1 MLRRPTRDR
10 GYTLLE
16 LIVVIFI
23 IGLISGV
30 ILLRTGAMRF
40 ERKAS
45 VYAQQLESFLQVC
58 QQQAILQPAV
68 IGILFSADKYGA
80 YYFQEGKQAQWIAL
94 AGKDNFWRARE
105 IPNDIALSITAS
117 VAFHAGV
124 ITPQIVIQPSGDL
137 TPFSIDIGFAKEA
150 PRYRLSGNNAGEIFL
165 QDLK

>member
-1 MLRRPTRDR
+1 LLRRSTRDH
-10 GYTLLE
+10 GFTLLE

-23 IGLISGV
+23 IGLVSSV
-30 ILLRTGAMRF
+30 ILLRTGAVRF
-40 ERKAS
+40 ERKTS

-58 QQQAILQPAV
+58 QQQALLQPAV
-68 IGILFSADKYGA
+68 IGILFTKDKYGA
-80 YYFQEGKQAQWIAL
+80 YYFEEGKQSRWVAL

-105 IPNDIALSITAS
+105 IPTDIALRITAS

-137 TPFSIDIGFAKEA
+137 TPFTINIGYANEA
-150 PRYRLSGNNAGEIFL
+150 PRYRLSGNDAGEIFL